1 MTTTVLVTGAN
12 RGIGLALA
20 AAYAERGDSVL
31 ACCRDPQRATE
42 LGALVKRGKV
52 RVLPLR
58 VDDAE
63 SVAALARELA
73 SATVDILVNNAG
85 VSGGPLE
92 SQTATTV
99 DFDAWAEAFAVN
111 TMGPVRVM
119 QALRPQLKRAPTP
132 KVMSVTSQLGALS
145 LDLPMAYGYSATKA
159 ALNKFMRLAAIDL
172 KPQGIAVGVIHP
184 GWVKTDMGGPGA
196 QITPA
201 ASAAG
206 IVKVIDALTLET
218 TGRFWKWN
226 GSPHD
231 W

>member
-1 MTTTVLVTGAN
+1 MSTVLVTGAN
-12 RGIGLALA
+12 RGIGLALT
-20 AAYAERGDSVL
+20 AAYAQRGDTVL
-31 ACCRDPQRATE
+31 ACCRAPNDAAQLQT
-42 LGALVKRGKV
+42 LTKRHPV
-52 RVLPLR
+52 TVLSLR

-63 SVAALARELA
+63 SVAALARQLA
-73 SATVDILVNNAG
+73 SATLDVLINNAG

-92 SQTATTV
+92 SQTATTM
-99 DFDAWAEAFAVN
+99 DFGAWAEAFAVN

-119 QALRPQLKRAPTP
+119 HALLPQLQRARSP
-132 KVMSVTSQLGALS
+132 KVVSITSQLGALS
-145 LDLPMAYGYSATKA
+145 LDLTLAYGYSATKA

-172 KPQGIAVGVIHP
+172 KPRGIAVGLIHP

-201 ASAAG
+201 TSAAG
-206 IVKVIDALTLET
+206 IVKVVDELTLDT

-226 GSPHD
+226 GRPHD